1 LGADGEGP
9 DLGAGET
16 TAMVRGQQVKVSV
29 ERVND
34 RLVLTLPNEVVI
46 TIGRSGSDSES
57 VMVADD
63 GVLRMYR
70 EEFVDVNMAGLVP
83 GTIYTVFMF
92 SDPVELG
99 RGQADADGAVA
110 TIVAVPKDAEYGE
123 HTLQVNGVG
132 PDGEMVS
139 LSLGFE
145 VLERTDNTWVVVVSL
160 GAAVLLALLGGRPIF
175 SRRRERRL
183 PG

>member
-1 LGADGEGP
+1 VDGQAP
-9 DLGAGET
+9 DLDAGET
-16 TAMVRGQQVKVSV
+16 TALVRGQQVDVSV

-34 RLVLTLPNEVVI
+34 RLVLTLPNDVSV
-46 TIGRSGSDSES
+46 TFGRSGVDSDSAI
-57 VMVADD
+57 VADD

-139 LSLGFE
+139 LSMGFE